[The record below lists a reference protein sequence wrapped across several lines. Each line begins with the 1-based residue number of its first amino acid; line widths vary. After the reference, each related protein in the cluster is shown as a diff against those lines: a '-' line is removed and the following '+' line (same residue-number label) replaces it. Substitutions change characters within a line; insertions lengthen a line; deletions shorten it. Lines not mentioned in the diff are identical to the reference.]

1 MTETILA
8 RIFERQLTLDRK
20 IQNDVEQGRSLWE
33 DMARSLEVIAANTA
47 PEGPRGGRVAIAE
60 RAAPSGGRGFAGK
73 VDQRV
78 SFKPRSPKV
87 VEGAPRQKQQTAA
100 SVGSVERKKRGGTRS
115 GASRNVPDRPDTAG
129 KLSTKA
135 VPQVVGES
143 RSPGGTEQT
152 ASPSRPRGWRS
163 PVPWGHGADQG
174 PGTDGRGQAEILGTA
189 AREELCRKCHA
200 VFRQAR

>member
-60 RAAPSGGRGFAGK
+60 RAAPSGGSGFAGK

-78 SFKPRSPKV
+78 TFKPRSTKV
-87 VEGAPRQKQQTAA
+87 VEGAPRQKKQTAA

-115 GASRNVPDRPDTAG
+115 GASLNVPASCLRRQFLRSSGRTRP
-129 KLSTKA
+129 
-135 VPQVVGES
+135 VEVRS
-143 RSPGGTEQT
+143 RPKPRNKWPWPGRNLWRSCKGRALPKVSYRISPGSGKVLKAENRLM
-152 ASPSRPRGWRS
+152 RP
-163 PVPWGHGADQG
+163 
-174 PGTDGRGQAEILGTA
+174 QALLPA
-189 AREELCRKCHA
+189 APFLLP
-200 VFRQAR
+200 